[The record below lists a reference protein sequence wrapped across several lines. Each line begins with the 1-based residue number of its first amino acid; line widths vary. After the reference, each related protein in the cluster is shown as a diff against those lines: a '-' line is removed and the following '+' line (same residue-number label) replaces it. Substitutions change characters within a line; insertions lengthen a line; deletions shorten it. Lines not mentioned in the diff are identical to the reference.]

1 MIGQWGRNQRR
12 WRCETARDASAP
24 RSDAELLGALRRGS
38 RDALSRLYDRY
49 SPFVFTLAR
58 LAQPAEAEELTE
70 EVFLDLWRRRDH
82 LRAASP
88 LSATLI
94 ALTLDD
100 AGSLD
105 AGGGAGSPRLSGNA
119 GKTLAPFTRL
129 PAPAREVLLLTC
141 LGGLGTREIAVALG
155 ISEASVSRIFTAGM
169 KQVREVEH
177 AP

>member
-24 RSDAELLGALRRGS
+24 QSDADLLAALRRNS
-38 RDALSRLYDRY
+38 SDALSRLYDRY

-58 LAQPAEAEELTE
+58 LAQPAQAEELTE
-70 EVFLDLWRRRDH
+70 GVFLELWRRRDQ

-88 LSATLI
+88 LSDTLL

-100 AGSLD
+100 AGSFD
-105 AGGGAGSPRLSGNA
+105 IGGSAAPPRLSGNA
-119 GKTLAPFTRL
+119 AKTLAPFTRL
-129 PAPAREVLLLTC
+129 QAPAREVLLLAC
-141 LGGLGTREIAVALG
+141 LGGLRTREIAVALG

-169 KQVREVEH
+169 EQVREVGR